1 MYYKALQFFFSLKI
15 HNCIIINTIPEPL
28 QAFML
33 PVCLSQLMPV
43 APLNVKVVQGPSP
56 GSLISVISQQ
66 ETVIFPPGEPR
77 PRPIETWAGP
87 GEVSSRQFPTQQQSI
102 IQSEDVSMKICFNLF
117 PNFFFDKPLVLSAF
131 IIKYSKN
138 KMKKSQN
145 NLVL

>member
-33 PVCLSQLMPV
+33 PMSLSQLMP
-43 APLNVKVVQGPSP
+43 AGTLNVKVEQGPSP
-56 GSLISVISQQ
+56 GSLISVFSQQ
-66 ETVIFPPGEPR
+66 ESVFFPPGDPG
-77 PRPIETWAGP
+77 PIETWAGP
-87 GEVSSRQFPTQQQSI
+87 GRVKSRQFPTQQQSI

-117 PNFFFDKPLVLSAF
+117 PNFFFDKPLVLTAF
-131 IIKYSKN
+131 IIKYFKN
-138 KMKKSQN
+138 KMEKSQN